1 MMVGTTHASM
11 AGRARY
17 AEKWLAVTAPSPQ
30 RMSPVG
36 SPMTVKQPP
45 QLAASTTAE
54 PTYIRWR
61 EFCSMLC
68 IMTSMVMVVVRLSR
82 LAERIKVASVM
93 VHRRRLELRVRIH
106 SLMKSKQP
114 LLFSSSTMDIVASRN
129 MTMAAALPTYFR
141 KTLL

>member
-1 MMVGTTHASM
+1 
-11 AGRARY
+11 
-17 AEKWLAVTAPSPQ
+17 
-30 RMSPVG
+30 
-36 SPMTVKQPP
+36 
-45 QLAASTTAE
+45 
-54 PTYIRWR
+54 
-61 EFCSMLC
+61 MLC
-68 IMTSMVMVVVRLSR
+68 IMISMVMVVVRLSK

-141 KTLL
+141 KILL